1 MSDEPN
7 GYVDKTDDDDELV
20 GYDVFIVPQADGKY
34 EAHIKAT
41 DGREWACGGY
51 ETEAQAS
58 AGAMHFFQLYLM
70 DGES

>member
-1 MSDEPN
+1 MSNEPS
-7 GYVDKTDDDDELV
+7 GYQEFDDNDELTA
-20 GYDVFIVPQADGKY
+20 YDVFIVPQDDGTF
-34 EAHIKAT
+34 EAHIKRVS

-51 ETEAQAS
+51 ETETQAS